1 MGIPQYLAMTDGEIA
16 ACARLPPRLARMGCH
31 FSDDGLVELPQVLP
45 GGALLVVD
53 DRVPMAAQDPEHI
66 LDQLAEALEKL
77 SCTGLL
83 LDFQQKEN
91 APQRE
96 LVRLLARELTV
107 PLAAPPAY
115 AAEGCRLFLP
125 PVAADQTVEEALSP
139 WAGKKSGW
147 TQPRQPSGWSLQ
159 SRAAHAPRCPEWQ
172 LPENSKIPGCAATI
186 PLSQRPMAFSSHY
199 TGIAAA

>member
-31 FSDDGLVELPQVLP
+31 FSDDGLVGLPQALP
-45 GGALLVVD
+45 RGALLVVD

-83 LDFQQKEN
+83 LDFQQAEN

-96 LVRLLARELTV
+96 LVR
-107 PLAAPPAY
+107 AACP
-115 AAEGCRLFLP
+115 G
-125 PVAADQTVEEALSP
+125 ADRS
-139 WAGKKSGW
+139 
-147 TQPRQPSGWSLQ
+147 
-159 SRAAHAPRCPEWQ
+159 
-172 LPENSKIPGCAATI
+172 PGCASGLCSRGL
-186 PLSQRPMAFSSHY
+186 PSLSAPCGSRSNR
-199 TGIAAA
+199 